1 MLPALRNGFS
11 SPRTMPVNRL
21 FDSLFND
28 EFFNFSPPEMSSAQP
43 MAISVWQDD
52 DKVYIEADAPGMTE
66 KDLDITYQKG
76 VLIICGERKWEKK
89 ENGYDRRAYG
99 RFEQHVMLPTEVE
112 TDHVEATL
120 ANGVLRLTLSKAEQ
134 AKARKIAIRAK

>member
-11 SPRTMPVNRL
+11 SPRSMPVNRL
-21 FDSLFND
+21 FDSLLND
-28 EFFNFSPPEMSSAQP
+28 DFFDFGGSEMPSTQP
-43 MAISVWQDD
+43 MAVSVWQDD

-76 VLIICGERKWEKK
+76 ILTICGERKWEKK

-99 RFEQHVMLPTEVE
+99 RFEQHIMLPAEVE
-112 TDHVEATL
+112 SDSIEATL
-120 ANGVLRLTLSKAEQ
+120 ANGVLRLKLSKAEQ
-134 AKARKIAIRAK
+134 AKARKIAIRSE